1 MPASLGKAASQH
13 LLSAGA
19 IAAVL
24 TAAASQGL
32 VAAQELVAHM
42 SDLTYAKIM
51 RSSDKPLVWLH
62 GEVKSPPFSPAA
74 RLEAGF
80 FLRQLQCGE
89 SLSLPHSRPMPSI
102 GPHCYELRI
111 NDATGTWRIIYRIDP
126 DAIIIVEVFEKKT
139 PQTPRRVIES
149 CQQRLRRYDTLA
161 I

>member
-1 MPASLGKAASQH
+1 MQVEVWSLPW
-13 LLSAGA
+13 
-19 IAAVL
+19 
-24 TAAASQGL
+24 L

-80 FLRQLQCGE
+80 FLRQLQRGE

-102 GPHCYELRI
+102 GPHCHELRI